1 MSVSEQILDPAFY
14 ILNSLPM
21 LTVASVAT
29 FLDDI
34 SPRRLA
40 AEWDNVG
47 LLIGDASRPVHKIM
61 TCLTVTPESAAEAIV
76 EKADLIVTHHPLL
89 FRAVKKLTANNI
101 EGQVLLDLIEARI
114 AVFSSHTAFDSA
126 RTGINQRLAEGLRL
140 TNIKPLEADTNDGA
154 IGTGR
159 IGQAGDAAT
168 LSDVA
173 SRLKTFL
180 NLPGVHVVG
189 DPQMKMQSVA
199 VACGSA
205 GELLDAGARAGC
217 QCFVTG
223 EARFHTCLE
232 AHARGIGLILAGH
245 FASERFAME
254 RLAELL
260 VKEFSEARVWASRA
274 ERDPIRW
281 L

>member
-1 MSVSEQILDPAFY
+1 
-14 ILNSLPM
+14 M
-21 LTVASVAT
+21 LTVAAVAT
-29 FLDDI
+29 FLDEF

-47 LLIGDASRPVHKIM
+47 LLVGDASRAVRKIM
-61 TCLTVTPESAAEAIV
+61 TCLTVTPKSAAEAV
-76 EKADLIVTHHPLL
+76 AEKADLIVTHHPLL
-89 FRAVKKLTANNI
+89 FRPVKKLTAHSI
-101 EGQVLLDLIEARI
+101 EGRILLELIEARI

-126 RTGINQRLAEGLRL
+126 RAGINQSLAEGLKL
-140 TNIKPLEADTNDGA
+140 VNIKPLEADADDTA

-168 LSDVA
+168 LSDIA
-173 SRLKTFL
+173 ARLKAFL
-180 NLPGVHVVG
+180 GLPGVHVVG
-189 DPQMKMQSVA
+189 DPQMKTRSVA

-205 GELLDAGARAGC
+205 GELLDAGARAGG

-232 AHARGIGLILAGH
+232 AQARGIGLILAGH

-260 VKEFSEARVWASRA
+260 TEQFSDATVWASRA
-274 ERDPIRW
+274 ERDPIQW